1 MEHNFLSLF
10 KAWNIE
16 RAYITMLNYVS
27 SHSFTIGL
35 RKENIAAAG
44 SQLTTEHPKASL
56 MSTCLPTKAHLLP
69 RTHTHTDEIK
79 ASLVSIHA
87 VLSNYRIF
95 VSGKKIKLLKK
106 NKRMSL
112 EILVV
117 LPLERSWFRHFLRAL
132 KGKVLLRFKKSQI
145 L

>member
-79 ASLVSIHA
+79 ASLVSIHVVLA

-95 VSGKKIKLLKK
+95 FKWK
-106 NKRMSL
+106 
-112 EILVV
+112 
-117 LPLERSWFRHFLRAL
+117 
-132 KGKVLLRFKKSQI
+132 KKSNY
-145 L
+145 